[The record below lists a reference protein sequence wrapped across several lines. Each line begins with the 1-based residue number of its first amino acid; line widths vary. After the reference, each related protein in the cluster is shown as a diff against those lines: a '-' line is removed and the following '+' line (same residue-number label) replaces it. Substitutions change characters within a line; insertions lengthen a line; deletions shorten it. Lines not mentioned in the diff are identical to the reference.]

1 MREQIWG
8 KGTGERACVAAS
20 SRRGLRLRLS
30 VTETTTVGQGHVG
43 LRVGLGAAEQ
53 GLAAGGA
60 AEAAAIPTGENQIR
74 FVGFPLV
81 IAEVAFRFVG
91 FTCCHLAI
99 LFPSGAAGGANIPR
113 FEAPTR
119 LGGGPS

>member
-43 LRVGLGAAEQ
+43 LGVGEQ
-53 GLAAGGA
+53 GLAAAGA
-60 AEAAAIPTGENQIR
+60 ELAAIVDT
-74 FVGFPLV
+74 V
-81 IAEVAFRFVG
+81 FR
-91 FTCCHLAI
+91 A
-99 LFPSGAAGGANIPR
+99 
-113 FEAPTR
+113 
-119 LGGGPS
+119 